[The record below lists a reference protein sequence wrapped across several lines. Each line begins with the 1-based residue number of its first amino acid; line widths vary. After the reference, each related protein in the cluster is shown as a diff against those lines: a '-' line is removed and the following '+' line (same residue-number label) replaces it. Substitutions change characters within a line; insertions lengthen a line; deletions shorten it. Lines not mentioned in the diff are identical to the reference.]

1 MQRQIKPLRE
11 RLADPHGGGKPLF
24 RRTIEEMSQNEQK
37 AEAEE
42 CAKALRINVW
52 QSTNQ
57 MFEVNDRL
65 LALVHTQMHQHLKPC
80 ACEKPIPTAKD
91 PAQIRCLK
99 CGNTLALNRETA
111 LRQAIASV
119 EESQTQGI
127 YAAGIAFFLEDAGFD
142 FDEIYECLLR
152 QQESGVQHQ

>member
-91 PAQIRCLK
+91 PAQIRCLTSAH
-99 CGNTLALNRETA
+99 TLALTRETPIPHPIST
-111 LRQAIASV
+111 LQENQPQAI
-119 EESQTQGI
+119 
-127 YAAGIAFFLEDAGFD
+127 Y
-142 FDEIYECLLR
+142 
-152 QQESGVQHQ
+152 